1 MNSEFFDKEG
11 GGFFRYASLQNW
23 TIPHFE
29 KMLDDNARLLVA
41 YCYGYKL
48 FGRKDYLVALN
59 KTLAFVFSLLFD
71 QKEKL
76 FYSSQDADEG
86 YCTTPFPRRLRA
98 GPPSIDRRFFTDSNA
113 VMVLALFELAQI
125 GPGYHSFGLEV
136 LESLWNHSTKNGVFH
151 SKGGVQLFRD
161 SVFLLAP
168 VVFAYESTKEAKW
181 KKRAHQLLGWMKR
194 FEAKDGGYFDTL
206 QGDIGHLKEQK
217 KPVVENS
224 VAALLFHKLA
234 KIENNPLFEKKAKEC
249 LASTGALAWSQG
261 VYGIMWALASLE
273 VK

>member
-1 MNSEFFDKEG
+1 
-11 GGFFRYASLQNW
+11 
-23 TIPHFE
+23 
-29 KMLDDNARLLVA
+29 MLEDNARLLVA

-48 FGRKDYLVALN
+48 FARKDYLVALN
-59 KTLAFVFSLLFD
+59 KTLAFIFSLLYD
-71 QKEKL
+71 RKKKL
-76 FYSSQDADEG
+76 FYSSQDSDEG
-86 YCTTPFPRRLRA
+86 YCTTPLPRRLRA
-98 GPPSIDRRFFTDSNA
+98 GPPVIDRRFFTDSNA

-125 GPGYHSFGLEV
+125 GPGYRSLGLEI
-136 LESLWNHSTKNGVFH
+136 LESLWNHSAKNGVCH

-161 SVFLLAP
+161 AVFLLTP
-168 VVFAYESTKEAKW
+168 VIYAYESTKEAKW
-181 KKRAHQLLGWMKR
+181 KKRAHQLLRWMER
-194 FEAKDGGYFDTL
+194 FEAEDGGYFDTL
-206 QGDIGHLKEQK
+206 QGSIGHLKQRK

-249 LASTGALAWSQG
+249 LDSTSALAWSQG